1 MASLLKAAILYL
13 LIRCLGQT
21 SCTGSSLLIQKK
33 ICDGYQHSRVS
44 SIHLSLSLIPKTSKH
59 HMFSRQWYEIYL
71 VTIDMETSRKKK
83 KKFPCSHD
91 SSNGLQLTWAHS
103 FLFPWASPWQ
113 LERHRYDIRRQ
124 IKKCSLWDAVLQSSG
139 NEFDW
144 LIFILC
150 LGRIG
155 NCKIVK
161 WNFSV
166 WKCSFRFVV
175 QFIGNT
181 EAIWVACRS
190 SVMHILYLSIKYL
203 ISHRVYASPS
213 VTWMFHFW
221 AISP

>member
-1 MASLLKAAILYL
+1 M
-13 LIRCLGQT
+13 IRNLPCNNRYGNL
-21 SCTGSSLLIQKK
+21 QK
-33 ICDGYQHSRVS
+33 
-44 SIHLSLSLIPKTSKH
+44 
-59 HMFSRQWYEIYL
+59 E
-71 VTIDMETSRKKK
+71 K

-91 SSNGLQLTWAHS
+91 SSNGLQLTWGS
-103 FLFPWASPWQ
+103 QFFVPMGISLWAWQ
-113 LERHRYDIRRQ
+113 LERHRHDIRRQ
-124 IKKCSLWDAVLQSSG
+124 IKKCSLWDAVLQSSE
-139 NEFDW
+139 NEFDC

-181 EAIWVACRS
+181 EAIWVACQS

-213 VTWMFHFW
+213 VTWMLHFF